1 MRHEESY
8 LTGVGGL
15 RIYWQC
21 WLPESQPH
29 AVVVIAHGASEH
41 SGRYAHVAARLLAD
55 GYAVYA
61 IEHRGHGRSEGP
73 RALVDRVDNV
83 VADLDS
89 LVVLAAAAHPDTDV
103 FLLGHS
109 LGGLIAVSYA
119 LRHQDRLSGLL
130 LSGPLAAL
138 EAAPLPQRV
147 IAGILSAL
155 APRLSLVA
163 IDSSLVSRDPAVV
176 QAYVEDPLVYHGK
189 LPARTVTEL
198 AGAIA
203 SFPTAVQEITIPT
216 LIMYGTA
223 DGLCPPEGSL
233 MLEQR
238 LGATDKT
245 VKAYD
250 GLYHEILNE
259 PEQDR
264 VLDDISSW
272 LAAHVAVRA

>member
-1 MRHEESY
+1 M
-8 LTGVGGL
+8 
-15 RIYWQC
+15 
-21 WLPESQPH
+21 
-29 AVVVIAHGASEH
+29 
-41 SGRYAHVAARLLAD
+41 
-55 GYAVYA
+55 
-61 IEHRGHGRSEGP
+61 
-73 RALVDRVDNV
+73 
-83 VADLDS
+83 
-89 LVVLAAAAHPDTDV
+89 VVLAAAAHPDTDV